1 MSREDD
7 NRRMVDAAEYEELTR
22 LAALGLQ
29 EGADLAAMDFGLTIV
44 RAGNRLQQDLEQQVH
59 RPAGMTWAAFR
70 VLFTI
75 KSVGAVSPMRL
86 SHLSNT
92 SAASIS
98 SVLKTLDG
106 YEMIQR
112 TADEHDGR
120 AVLIS
125 LTPAGEAAVAEL
137 FTRNNDRVA
146 QWATRYTEEERAE
159 LVRLL
164 SRVLHEA
171 SPPALS
177 AHERREPIRAREARA
192 RSGADDKAGSLSKTL
207 K

>member
-1 MSREDD
+1 MRREDED
-7 NRRMVDAAEYEELTR
+7 RRIVDAAEYEKLAR
-22 LAALGLQ
+22 QAALGLQ
-29 EGADLAAMDFGLTIV
+29 ADADLAAMDFGLTIV
-44 RAGNRLQQDLEQQVH
+44 RAGNRLQQDLEQQIH

-106 YEMIQR
+106 YQMIKR
-112 TADEHDGR
+112 TADENDGR

-125 LTPAGEAAVAEL
+125 LTEAGEAAVAEL
-137 FTRNNDRVA
+137 FIRNNDRVA
-146 QWATRYTEEERAE
+146 QWAARYTEEERAE

-171 SPPALS
+171 SPPAVPE
-177 AHERREPIRAREARA
+177 AERPRPIRARTPR
-192 RSGADDKAGSLSKTL
+192 RTGTNKKSK
-207 K
+207 